1 MFRPRKEPD
10 PLRGKRQ
17 QLAERERLLA
27 EQMSKLSEKIARGGE
42 DVPKPH
48 EPPVW
53 RLEDDAPVAPRR
65 HAEPT
70 GAGKR
75 VLKRQRRNDKI
86 LFFVLIAALIVVI
99 LLFVLALGHSHAPGS
114 LPGS

>member
-1 MFRPRKEPD
+1 MFRPRQEPD

-27 EQMSKLSEKIARGGE
+27 ERMSQLNEKISRGGE
-42 DVPKPH
+42 DVPKPK

-53 RLEDDAPVAPRR
+53 RLEDDIVPTQRR
-65 HAEPT
+65 PEPT

-75 VLKRQRRNDKI
+75 VLARQRRNDKI

-99 LLFVLALGHSHAPGS
+99 LLVLALAHSPSQGT
-114 LPGS
+114 LPRS

>member
-17 QLAERERLLA
+17 HLAERERLLA
-27 EQMSKLSEKIARGGE
+27 EQMSQLNEKIARGGE
-42 DVPKPH
+42 DAPQPQ

-53 RLEDDAPVAPRR
+53 RLEDDVPAAPHRN
-65 HAEPT
+65 EPT

-86 LFFVLIAALIVVI
+86 LFFALIVALAIVI
-99 LLFVLALGHSHAPGS
+99 FLFILALGHSHTSGN

>member
-1 MFRPRKEPD
+1 MFRARKEPD

-27 EQMSKLSEKIARGGE
+27 ERMSQLNDKIARGGE

-53 RLEDDAPVAPRR
+53 RLEEDTPVSSR
-65 HAEPT
+65 HTEPT
-70 GAGKR
+70 AARKR
-75 VLKRQRRNDKI
+75 VLARQRRNDKI
-86 LFFVLIAALIVVI
+86 LFFFLIAALIGVI
-99 LLFVLALGHSHAPGS
+99 LLVLAVAHSHGQGT
-114 LPGS
+114 LPAA